1 MLCDLSEQRNT
12 RNILHNL
19 DLAYVIGKF
28 KWEHSFELYLIKNRL
43 AGSFFHAKP
52 EEFGG
57 NTDTFQNKDSI
68 LLGYNPRQLTILK
81 YPLYAKY

>member
-1 MLCDLSEQRNT
+1 MLCDLSEQSNT

-52 EEFGG
+52 R
-57 NTDTFQNKDSI
+57 NLVVIQIPSKIRIQSSWV
-68 LLGYNPRQLTILK
+68 TILDN
-81 YPLYAKY
+81 